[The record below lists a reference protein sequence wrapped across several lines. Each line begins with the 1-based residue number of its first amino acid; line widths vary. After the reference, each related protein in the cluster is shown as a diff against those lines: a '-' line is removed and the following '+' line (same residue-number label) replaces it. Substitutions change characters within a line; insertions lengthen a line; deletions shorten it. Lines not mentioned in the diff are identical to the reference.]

1 VARDKHM
8 CTTFRTSLILCCLL
22 AAACTPAL
30 HIEPGPALN
39 LNKPSLFAERQGH
52 SWWQLRFR
60 LTWPEGEQ
68 ADLSRHLLI
77 AEQILL
83 PVISEHEDQLSLWRF
98 HRRAARDGAGNQF
111 SLIVFTDAATAGKI
125 EREVQD
131 NPLTQWLQERS
142 MIEKIAINK
151 RSPEELGKLEETSDK
166 NWPPEIQRSWPYF
179 IMGASQT
186 WLMLVQEISREQA
199 LAGNIDYHQLLEH
212 YRIVDS
218 KLNVQW
224 RDYGQHAY
232 LHHLNA
238 VFGYQPVRI
247 RSSEFRSF

>member
-1 VARDKHM
+1 
-8 CTTFRTSLILCCLL
+8 
-22 AAACTPAL
+22 
-30 HIEPGPALN
+30 
-39 LNKPSLFAERQGH
+39 
-52 SWWQLRFR
+52 
-60 LTWPEGEQ
+60 
-68 ADLSRHLLI
+68 
-77 AEQILL
+77 
-83 PVISEHEDQLSLWRF
+83 
-98 HRRAARDGAGNQF
+98 
-111 SLIVFTDAATAGKI
+111 
-125 EREVQD
+125 
-131 NPLTQWLQERS
+131 
-142 MIEKIAINK
+142 MIEKTAINK

-199 LAGNIDYHQLLEH
+199 LAGNVDYHQLLEH

-247 RSSEFRSF
+247 RSSEFKSF